1 MLERLR
7 QIAEIIRHARADL
20 VFLQEVDFESK
31 RSHRIHQARVLR
43 ELLDFPFLA
52 EAESWKANYV
62 PYPYWPPQ
70 RHFGRMRSG
79 SAVLSRFPIK
89 SHTLETLPKA
99 RGTSILHRAFSP
111 FRYFQ
116 RVELEFQKRS
126 LVWANVHL
134 EAFDAEART
143 QQAAILA
150 GRITQERWDGIAGD
164 FNALPVSE
172 TERGPFLEP
181 YPDDYRTDQTS
192 KLMDL
197 WATEGWKDVSGE
209 AMASE
214 RWRTFP
220 TPRADRRLDYVFV
233 REDRA
238 KVREARVLTEAGGI
252 SDHFP
257 IITELEW
264 S

>member
-1 MLERLR
+1 MR
-7 QIAEIIRHARADL
+7 
-20 VFLQEVDFESK
+20 
-31 RSHRIHQARVLR
+31 
-43 ELLDFPFLA
+43 
-52 EAESWKANYV
+52 
-62 PYPYWPPQ
+62 

-89 SHTLETLPKA
+89 KHTLETLPKA
-99 RGTSILHRAFSP
+99 RGTSVLHRGFSP

-116 RVELEFQKRS
+116 KVELEFSKKT

-164 FNALPVSE
+164 FNALPASE
-172 TERGPFLEP
+172 TERGPFLDP
-181 YPDDYRTDQTS
+181 YSEDYRNDQTS

-197 WATEGWKDVSGE
+197 WTTEGWKDVSGDAVAAE
-209 AMASE
+209 S
-214 RWRTFP
+214 WRTFP
-220 TPRADRRLDYVFV
+220 TPRSDRRLDYIFV

-238 KVREARVLTEAGGI
+238 KVREARVITEAGGV

-257 IITELEW
+257 IVAELDW
-264 S
+264 T